1 MRTRLSTYLAIALL
15 ATGWVVAMLN
25 WLPDTVSRTIT
36 VLRHNF

>member
-15 ATGWVVAMLN
+15 LTGWAVAMIN

-36 VLRHNF
+36 VLRHTF